1 MARTSSITARQKEA
15 YAAKIAA
22 GGETYESVS
31 KKIGI
36 TRAGAYKILSP
47 LVEELRGS
55 AGAVNEKI
63 HDAVQSINSLPA
75 PLKKASVGLL
85 ETMLTALDG
94 DFAEYMKNSTK
105 IALHT
110 SKLAM
115 RRLSEAGANPT
126 AQDLAQVGMLT
137 KIGRENGSVVL
148 DAARVMGE
156 AAKPQ
161 QKSSET
167 AVTKITLVPV
177 STGGGNGG

>member
-15 YAAKIAA
+15 HAAKIAA
-22 GGETYESVS
+22 GWETYESVS

-36 TRAGAYKILSP
+36 TRAGAYKILFP

-148 DAARVMGE
+148 ETARVVGDSVRLKKQSDDVVMTPEEYLE
-156 AAKPQ
+156 ARKKAID
-161 QKSSET
+161 S
-167 AVTKITLVPV
+167 V
-177 STGGGNGG
+177 

>member
-55 AGAVNEKI
+55 AGVVNEKI
-63 HDAVQSINSLPA
+63 HDAVQSINALPT
-75 PLKKASVGLL
+75 PLRRSSIGLL
-85 ETMLTALDG
+85 EAMLTALDG
-94 DFAEYMKNSTK
+94 DFAKYVENSAK

-115 RRLSEAGANPT
+115 RKLSEAGASPT
-126 AQDLAQVGMLT
+126 PQDLAQVGMLSR
-137 KIGRENGSVVL
+137 IGRENSGVVL
-148 DAARVMGE
+148 ETARIMGE
-156 AAKPQ
+156 AAKPS
-161 QKSSET
+161 QKSSEA

-177 STGGGNGG
+177 STGGGNGS

>member
-1 MARTSSITARQKEA
+1 MARKSTLTDVQKKK
-15 YAAKIAA
+15 YAAQIAA
-22 GGETYESVS
+22 GEATYESVARKLGRDS
-31 KKIGI
+31 TGLK
-36 TRAGAYKILSP
+36 RLLFP
-47 LVEELRGS
+47 LVEELLGS
-55 AGAVNEKI
+55 AVVANEKI

-148 DAARVMGE
+148 DAARIMGD
-156 AAKPQ
+156 AAKPS
-161 QKSSET
+161 QKSSEA